1 MENISSVWFINTIF
15 TCPMSHTSQYWQKWS
30 PVEEGTLPTMAYLL
44 IRVIVGSKLICKFY
58 KKIFFFLAA
67 GGFSNMLSW
76 LLLFHQQISGV
87 GAEIEAAWLCCAS
100 DRLHLHHSN
109 KTLPW
114 YNSKQKY
121 KIQIHG
127 AAVGVRLQVDHSHG
141 PFRNLPKHQM
151 LQYFDLSQ
159 HCQHSFGHHQQVKET
174 GGLK

>member
-1 MENISSVWFINTIF
+1 
-15 TCPMSHTSQYWQKWS
+15 MSHTSQYWQKWS
-30 PVEEGTLPTMAYLL
+30 PVEEGTLLSNGLPPHL
-44 IRVIVGSKLICKFY
+44 VGSKLIWKFY

-121 KIQIHG
+121 KNTNTWRCCWCSLTSRSLTRAFQKPARTPDAPIFWPFTALPTFFRPPSASQRNGRAQIIDP
-127 AAVGVRLQVDHSHG
+127 A
-141 PFRNLPKHQM
+141 
-151 LQYFDLSQ
+151 
-159 HCQHSFGHHQQVKET
+159 
-174 GGLK
+174 